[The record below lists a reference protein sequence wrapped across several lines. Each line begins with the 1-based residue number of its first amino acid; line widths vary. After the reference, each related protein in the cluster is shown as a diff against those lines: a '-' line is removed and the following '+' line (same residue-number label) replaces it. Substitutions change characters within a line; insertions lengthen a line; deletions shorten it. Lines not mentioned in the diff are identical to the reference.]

1 MLVIGIQHRAATWD
15 MPMGIKLED
24 PLATW
29 SLGAL
34 CNFLSA
40 QQGTKRVALSAEN
53 LLTRIQS
60 LSKQCSAAP
69 LSQDIQRGSSEGTHR
84 GSCGEMEA

>member
-69 LSQDIQRGSSEGTHR
+69 LSQDIQRESSEGTHR